1 MTKRASW
8 RPFFYGIY
16 FLLHLKGMKRI
27 IYFFF
32 FVLFTAP
39 ICAQSTVVEVK
50 LEDSRSGD
58 AIRGAKIVV
67 LLADSTITR
76 VTNSYGLAYFYSHP
90 GIECQFSLRHFKYE
104 EKSYSRKIPPRLA
117 GDTIRYVFTM
127 DYIRNQNL
135 GEVVVAAPGVPV
147 VHFGSDRVHVEDYE
161 FLQNGEVLLLT
172 YPKNLKKGH
181 ELIQWDGTKVKSRF
195 VLEGHRVNKLVRDFR
210 GNPHVICEDAIFGV
224 YLKNGKLGIGKVDP
238 HYFMSYVAPIID
250 TNEMRLYFSNFN
262 KDYPAFDYFS
272 FDRLDSVYQRII
284 GIQDDLMMELYRS
297 EYKWA
302 DVRAKLWAKNKEL
315 QTGVDAEI
323 WIGANYFT
331 QSIYYKELYAPL
343 FQRND
348 SLFVFDYYRD
358 QLRIFDETGARLDS
372 VAIDHHYD
380 KRSTGWQNKLIQDRV
395 TGQVYALFDRS
406 GFQYIGWVD
415 ARTGKIKE
423 QVRLRDRFAEKI
435 QVYNNHIYYI
445 YRPFESAQKKYVYKN
460 RLPYNFG
467 SAKVQEGDLSE
478 D

>member
-1 MTKRASW
+1 M
-8 RPFFYGIY
+8 
-16 FLLHLKGMKRI
+16 
-27 IYFFF
+27 
-32 FVLFTAP
+32 
-39 ICAQSTVVEVK
+39 VVEVK
-50 LEDSRSGD
+50 LEDSRSGE
-58 AIRGAKIVV
+58 AIRGAKVV
-67 LLADSTITR
+67 MTRADSVILR
-76 VTNSYGLAYFYSHP
+76 VTNSYGFAYFMLDSATDV
-90 GIECQFSLRHFKYE
+90 QFSLRHFKYE
-104 EKSYSRKIPPRLA
+104 EKSVTRKAPARFA
-117 GDTIRYVFTM
+117 GDTLRFVFTM

-135 GEVVVAAPGVPV
+135 GEVVVAAPGVPI
-147 VHFGSDRVHVEDYE
+147 VHFGSDRVHVEDYV
-161 FLQNGEVLLLT
+161 FLKNGEVLLLT

-181 ELIQWDGTKVKSRF
+181 ELILWDGKRVKSKF
-195 VLEGHRVNKLVRDFR
+195 VLEGHRVTEVVRDFR

-224 YLKNGKLGIGKVDP
+224 YVQNGKIGIGKVDP

-272 FDRLDSVYQRII
+272 FDRLDSVYQRIV

-358 QLRIFDETGARLDS
+358 QLRIFDATGGRLDS
-372 VAIDHHYD
+372 VAIYHHYD
-380 KRSTGWQNKLIQDRV
+380 KRNTGWQNKLIQDRS
-395 TGQVYALFDRS
+395 TGQVYALYDRA

-415 ARTGKIKE
+415 ARSGEINE
-423 QVRLRDRFAEKI
+423 QIRLRDRFAENI

-445 YRPFESAQKKYVYKN
+445 YRPFESAQKKYLYKN

-467 SAKVQEGDLSE
+467 NAKVKEGDLSGDE
-478 D
+478 LMD